1 MFILQIQFPV
11 GQGGLHLTQLRSR
24 AQRPINIVYDCGS
37 KNGACA
43 LREPLRLMSGLI
55 ASRYSKADRPIIDV
69 LVLSHLHADHVNGFE
84 TLVEEMRPTIDR
96 LIMPYYDDDQIL
108 IILAM
113 GAYQGANYQELA
125 NLNEALSNPARWFGE
140 RGVRQIIAL
149 VPRDP
154 KEEPPVR
161 PIPPLSPDGPPE
173 GFVILRGPEDEAE
186 ELSTEAYIAKEDSE
200 AIESGEM
207 LVKVLRST
215 VLRVRS
221 HRDDRTAKVFVV
233 IPYCKEMDSRKFP
246 RERKQ
251 QLVDEV
257 KAILFPYWK
266 GTSLHFR
273 NAQEGKNVIGQL
285 KRAYEKYV
293 PNAARNLN
301 QISVLCYIGIDRD
314 EVSESREPLKLDPSR
329 CIADMRGDSLFVV
342 LRLALPDILWTTSA
356 YLPQLGQ
363 VVAWMLTGDAVLARD
378 KDWLTVFGHRTEM
391 PLFFQAPHH
400 GAKANFPHRIPSRTL
415 CMFAT
420 CNDNDPLHPHPAVKK
435 TLEEKGIRFA
445 KVGTECCLMSFGWL

>member
-1 MFILQIQFPV
+1 MYVSQIQFPV
-11 GQGGLHLTQLRSR
+11 GQGGLHLTQLRSGMR
-24 AQRPINIVYDCGS
+24 RPINIVYDCGS
-37 KNGACA
+37 RNGTRTLETPLELMRDLIT
-43 LREPLRLMSGLI
+43 LRPIG
-55 ASRYSKADRPIIDV
+55 AHPPIIDV
-69 LVLSHLHADHVNGFE
+69 LVLSHLHTDHINGFQM
-84 TLVEEMRPTIDR
+84 LVDAIKPKIHR
-96 LIMPYYDDDQIL
+96 LVIPYYDDDKIL
-108 IILAM
+108 VILAM
-113 GAYQGANYQELA
+113 AAYHGADHEELV
-125 NLNEALSNPARWFGE
+125 NLSAALWNPTGWFRE

-246 RERKQ
+246 RQRKQ
-251 QLVDEV
+251 QLVDEM
-257 KAILFPYWK
+257 KAILFPYRQ

-293 PNAARNLN
+293 PNAVRNLN
-301 QISVLCYIGIDRD
+301 QTSVVCYIGVDHD
-314 EVSESREPLKLDPSR
+314 ERSERLEPFKMKAPR
-329 CIADMRGDSLFVV
+329 CFSDLLGDGYFVLMFLAFSSISWP
-342 LRLALPDILWTTSA
+342 LRA
-356 YLPQLGQ
+356 YLPQLGH
-363 VVAWMLTGDAVLARD
+363 VLGWMLTGDAVLARD
-378 KDWLTVFGHRTEM
+378 KDWVTVFGHRTEM

-400 GAKANFPHRIPSRTL
+400 GAKANFPQRIPSRTL
-415 CMFAT
+415 CIFAT
-420 CNDNDPLHPHPAVKK
+420 CNDNDPRHPHPTVKK
-435 TLEEKGIRFA
+435 TLVEKGIRFA